1 MYSKNKEQ
9 MELSVEITLTP
20 LQDDFDTVVI
30 DFIKNL
36 RKSGL
41 VVKENP
47 LSTQVYGPYDRVM
60 QLLSGELKA
69 AFEALDHGLAY
80 VKIVKGNRSGFEPH
94 Y

>member
-1 MYSKNKEQ
+1 

-20 LQDDFDTVVI
+20 LQDDFEPVVI

-36 RKSGL
+36 RDSGL
-41 VVKENP
+41 IVKENA

-60 QLLSGELKA
+60 ELLSGELKT

-80 VKIVKGNRSGFEPH
+80 IKIVKGDRSGFQPH